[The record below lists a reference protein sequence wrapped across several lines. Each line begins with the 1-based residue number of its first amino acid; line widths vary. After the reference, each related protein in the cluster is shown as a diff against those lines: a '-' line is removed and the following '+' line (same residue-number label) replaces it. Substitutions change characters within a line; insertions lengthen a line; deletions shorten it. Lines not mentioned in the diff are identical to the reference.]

1 MTGQMKYVL
10 VTPARNEQAFIEKTI
25 ESMIQQTLLP
35 LKWVIVDD
43 GSTDNTRE
51 IVGRYL
57 AQNPWRPHLLHQL
70 DGRSELR
77 WMLRTHRQDRRPSI
91 DSARKVESKTMNLE
105 RALGLFV
112 VVLLILVLLRVLGM
126 V

>member
-57 AQNPWRPHLLHQL
+57 AQNPVDGTCANAAKTRSQL
-70 DGRSELR
+70 CSKGRRFQCRFRKSERL
-77 WMLRTHRQDRRPSI
+77 
-91 DSARKVESKTMNLE
+91 AV
-105 RALGLFV
+105 
-112 VVLLILVLLRVLGM
+112 
-126 V
+126 